1 MASYR
6 LALLGYGNVG
16 RAFVRLLRAKQ
27 GELQQRFGVTCLI
40 SGVAS
45 RHLGWLAEPTGLD
58 PDRLTPQPETWSV
71 SGITAWLAKAQADV
85 LLEMTS
91 LNAQTGQP
99 AIVYLEA
106 ALRHGAHAISA
117 NKGPVVFGFQRL
129 SALARTVGRRYLFES
144 AVMDGAPVFSL
155 FRETLP
161 AARLLRFRGILNST
175 TNFLLTKMEEGAS
188 FDEAVAQAQ
197 AIGIAETD
205 PSADIDGWDA
215 AVKVAALVTVLMEVP
230 HLPDQVR
237 REGIRSLDPAAV
249 RLARQVGQP
258 YKLVCRAE
266 RTPGG
271 VASSVAPER
280 LPLSDPLANV
290 SGTSSLVHF
299 ETDVLPG
306 LTIIEHNP
314 GPETTAYGLLADLL
328 RAVEAQTW
336 QSAS

>member
-16 RAFVRLLRAKQ
+16 RALVRLLRAKE
-27 GELQQRFGVTCLI
+27 GELLQRYGVTCLI
-40 SGVAS
+40 TGVAS
-45 RHLGWLAEPTGLD
+45 RRLGWLADPAGLD
-58 PDRLTPQPETWSV
+58 PDRLSPQPERWSA
-71 SGITAWLAKAQADV
+71 SGVTAWLAAAQADL

-99 AIVYLEA
+99 AIDYLEA

-117 NKGPVVFGFQRL
+117 NKGPVVHGFRQL
-129 SALARTVGRRYLFES
+129 SALARTAGRRYLFES
-144 AVMDGAPVFSL
+144 AVMDGAPIFSL

-175 TNFLLTKMEEGAS
+175 TNFLLTRMEEGAS

-197 AIGIAETD
+197 AIGIAEAD
-205 PSADIDGWDA
+205 PGADIDGWDA

-230 HLPDQVR
+230 LLPDQVR
-237 REGIRSLDPAAV
+237 REGIRGIDPGIV
-249 RLARQVGQP
+249 RLARQAGQP

-266 RTPGG
+266 RAREGAT
-271 VASSVAPER
+271 ASVAPER
-280 LPLSDPLANV
+280 LPLSDPLAGV
-290 SGTSSLVHF
+290 AGTSSLVHF

-328 RAVEAQTW
+328 RAVGAQDS
-336 QSAS
+336 QRDA